1 MVVGIII
8 AIIVVIIVL
17 SIVVSIK
24 KKKERQALLDAVKK
38 KDKETVQQ
46 LISKGVRAD
55 HFYYGEEKPI
65 SIAVKNND
73 IEMVS
78 ILLEKKTVL
87 NYSPDNP
94 LQIAIQNDQKDIVS
108 LLIEKGADVNYEAP
122 LCLISAIK
130 NKNKEIVALLL
141 EKGADVNY
149 EAPLCLISAIKN
161 KNKEIVALLLEKGAL
176 IDEQYHD
183 ETPLIISIKNDDKE
197 ILSLLLENDADP
209 NFNID
214 EMPLDIAKKDD
225 IIELLRNH
233 GAKTKEEI
241 EKIDS
246 EFISAV
252 LYLDKEKIKSL
263 ISQVSDIDIDISDGG
278 ESGSLK
284 NVTALIFAVQN
295 EEFELVRLFVENGA
309 GIKVRDS
316 NDASA
321 LFWAVFKGN
330 VDIID
335 YLISKG
341 ADVDE
346 TFSRDG
352 DENLDL
358 LMLAASLGNIEVVN
372 TLLKNGASVWH
383 ESKNGAT
390 AIAYAHSKGFT
401 QVEALLEK
409 AYRACFNV

>member
-122 LCLISAIK
+122 LCL
-130 NKNKEIVALLL
+130 V
-141 EKGADVNY
+141 
-149 EAPLCLISAIKN
+149 SAIKN

>member
-87 NYSPDNP
+87 DYSPDNP

-108 LLIEKGADVNYEAP
+108 LLI
-122 LCLISAIK
+122 
-130 NKNKEIVALLL
+130 

>member
-87 NYSPDNP
+87 DYSPDNP

-108 LLIEKGADVNYEAP
+108 LLI
-122 LCLISAIK
+122 
-130 NKNKEIVALLL
+130 

-252 LYLDKEKIKSL
+252 RYLDKEKIKSL

-341 ADVDE
+341 ANVNE
-346 TFSRDG
+346 TFSRDE

-372 TLLKNGASVWH
+372 TLLKNGASVLH
-383 ESKNGAT
+383 ESKKGAT
-390 AIAYAHSKGFT
+390 AIGYAYSKGFT

-409 AYRACFNV
+409 AYRAFFNV

>member
-1 MVVGIII
+1 METVLGIVILVLNLVGVIGLGIAIEHWFKTLLGYIIALIII
-8 AIIVVIIVL
+8 AKINIDVIPIVL
-17 SIVVSIK
+17 VVVAGITLIFLICGGIINAIK
-24 KKKERQALLDAVKK
+24 DSKAAKKNQQELEQERKK
-38 KDKETVQQ
+38 N
-46 LISKGVRAD
+46 
-55 HFYYGEEKPI
+55 EELFW
-65 SIAVKNND
+65 AVKNKDDQTAKNLIENGANVNYIGYVSSDKKSLLEIAVENND
-73 IEMVS
+73 KEMV
-78 ILLEKKTVL
+78 TF
-87 NYSPDNP
+87 
-94 LQIAIQNDQKDIVS
+94 
-108 LLIEKGADVNYEAP
+108 LIEKGANVNLENGGITP
-122 LCLISAIK
+122 LDCTE
-130 NKNKEIVALLL
+130 NEEIIALLR
-141 EKGADVNY
+141 
-149 EAPLCLISAIKN
+149 S
-161 KNKEIVALLLEKGAL
+161 
-176 IDEQYHD
+176 
-183 ETPLIISIKNDDKE
+183 
-197 ILSLLLENDADP
+197 
-209 NFNID
+209 
-214 EMPLDIAKKDD
+214 
-225 IIELLRNH
+225 H

-252 LYLDKEKIKSL
+252 QYLDKEKIKSL
-263 ISQVSDIDIDISDGG
+263 ISQVSDIDIDISDGE

-341 ADVDE
+341 ADVNE

-372 TLLKNGASVWH
+372 TLLKNGANVLH
-383 ESKNGAT
+383 ESKKGAT
-390 AIAYAHSKGFT
+390 AIGYAYSKGFT

-409 AYRACFNV
+409 AYRAFFNV

>member
-17 SIVVSIK
+17 SIIVSIK
-24 KKKERQALLDAVKK
+24 KKKERQALLDAVKR

-78 ILLEKKTVL
+78 ILLAKKTVL
-87 NYSPDNP
+87 DYSPDNP

-122 LCLISAIK
+122 LCL
-130 NKNKEIVALLL
+130 V
-141 EKGADVNY
+141 
-149 EAPLCLISAIKN
+149 SAIKN

-233 GAKTKEEI
+233 GAKTNAELEEEERRKKEEI

-252 LYLDKEKIKSL
+252 QYLDKEKIKSL
-263 ISQVSDIDIDISDGG
+263 ISQVSDIDIDVSDGG

-295 EEFELVRLFVENGA
+295 EDFELVRLFVENGA
-309 GIKVRDS
+309 DIDARDS

-321 LFWAVFKGN
+321 LFWAVVKSN

-341 ADVDE
+341 AYVKE

-352 DENLDL
+352 DEDLDL

-372 TLLKNGASVWH
+372 TLLKNGANVLH
-383 ESKNGAT
+383 ESKKGAT
-390 AIAYAHSKGFT
+390 AIGYAHSKGFT

-409 AYRACFNV
+409 AYRAFFNV